1 MDEQDDLDSAA
12 EHQQQLDEARHREDV
27 LLARA
32 PAAHAELKRIEHET
46 TETCRVI
53 NWAID
58 RIFHPKP

>member
-12 EHQQQLDEARHREDV
+12 EHQQQLEEQHRREDE

-46 TETCRVI
+46 TETCIAI
-53 NWAID
+53 NWALD
-58 RIFHPKP
+58 KLFVK